1 MPAAKSASARAQDA
15 ADVTTAKK
23 TPKPA
28 AKRGAKRAPTGQA
41 KTAVKA
47 TARSSANTAGTSARK
62 SPPKSPHKSA
72 TKTVTKAATKT
83 STKSPAS
90 TAAKIPAKRAAKS
103 TAKPAAKSTGQRAG
117 EGARRPAEAAAAADA
132 LAIYKQKRNF
142 AVTPE
147 PAEGGAP
154 GAQALQYVIQKHW
167 ASRLHYD
174 LRLELQG
181 TMKSWAVPKGPSF
194 DPADKRMAVQV
205 EDHPIAYNT
214 FEGQIP
220 AKQYGAGKVIIW
232 DRGYWEPVGDPVQGY
247 AEGKLKFVVHGH
259 KLQGHWT
266 LVRMRG
272 KGGSEKQPPWLLI
285 KEHDGMERP
294 AADFSVVDEMPDSVS
309 ALPPVPLPAPAGGDV
324 SRADAQRTAG
334 DLAAAPRMALPDKLA
349 PQLATLV
356 DRPPIDLSQWQWEL
370 KFDGYRM
377 LARVER
383 GAVRLLTRNGHDWT
397 AKMPQL
403 AQAIKRLPLRSGWLD
418 GEVLV
423 MDDSGV
429 PDFQALQNAFDA
441 KATAK
446 LVYYVFDM
454 PFADGRDLRGLPLV
468 ERRELLRTVVEQAA
482 GAESVR
488 FSEAFDARPGDLV
501 ASACKIGFEGVIGK
515 RKDATYASRRNA
527 DWIKLKCSHRQEFV
541 IAGFTEPKGSR
552 KGIGSL
558 LLAVHAPDG
567 ALRYA
572 GNVGTGFSERTL
584 ADLRQR
590 LDAVLSKSSPFG
602 QAPAGTRGAL
612 WVKPI
617 LLAEVAF
624 AEWTREGRIR
634 HAVFHGLR
642 DDKPATAIIREKPA
656 ALETRKTIDETA
668 DVLPD
673 SLRVS
678 NPQRVIDSS
687 TGITKMELVRYYA
700 TVGDLMMEHLKDR
713 PVALVRAPDGVQGTL
728 FFQKHIDK
736 GQLDGVVQLDPKLDP
751 GHGALMVVDQPLGL
765 LSSAQMNVV
774 EFHTWNALKDRI
786 ERPDRMTFD
795 LDPGE
800 GVAWPQVQEAAELVR
815 TMLTELQLPSY
826 LKTSGGKGLHVVVP
840 IKRLHSWEA
849 VKGFSQALVQHLA
862 ATIAQRFVAKS
873 GPRNRVGKIFVD
885 YLRNGRGATT
895 VSAWSA
901 RSRPGM
907 GISVP
912 VAWSELKTL
921 TSGAHWTVRTVEERL
936 NKGNAPWDG
945 YAQAAVSLTAAMKA
959 MGYKADRSG

>member
-1 MPAAKSASARAQDA
+1 M
-15 ADVTTAKK
+15 AD
-23 TPKPA
+23 
-28 AKRGAKRAPTGQA
+28 
-41 KTAVKA
+41 
-47 TARSSANTAGTSARK
+47 
-62 SPPKSPHKSA
+62 
-72 TKTVTKAATKT
+72 
-83 STKSPAS
+83 
-90 TAAKIPAKRAAKS
+90 
-103 TAKPAAKSTGQRAG
+103 
-117 EGARRPAEAAAAADA
+117 DA
-132 LAIYKQKRNF
+132 LAVYKKKRNF

-154 GAQALQYVIQKHW
+154 GMQALQYVIQKHW

-220 AKQYGAGKVIIW
+220 ARQYGAGKVIIW
-232 DRGYWEPVGDPVQGY
+232 DRGWWEPVGDPVKGY
-247 AEGKLKFVVHGH
+247 AQGKLKFVLHGH

-272 KGGSEKQPPWLLI
+272 KGSSSEKQPPWLLI
-285 KEHDGMERP
+285 KELDGLERP
-294 AADFSVVDEMPDSVS
+294 AAEFSVVDEMPDSVS
-309 ALPPVPLPAPAGGDV
+309 TLAPVALPAAAQGGV
-324 SRADAQRTAG
+324 ARADQRQTAG
-334 DLAAAPRMALPDKLA
+334 DLAEAPRLALPETLS

-356 DRPPIDLSQWQWEL
+356 DAPPADVSEWQWEL

-377 LARVER
+377 LARVDR
-383 GAVRLLTRNGHDWT
+383 GTVRLVTRNGHDWT
-397 AKMPQL
+397 AKLPQL
-403 AQAIKRLPLRSGWLD
+403 AKALRKLPLRSGWID

-423 MDDSGV
+423 MDEHGV
-429 PDFQALQNAFDA
+429 PDFQALQNAFDER
-441 KATAK
+441 ATAE

-454 PFADGRDLRGLPLV
+454 PFADGRDLRGLPLA
-468 ERRELLRTVVEQAA
+468 ERRELLRTVVQE
-482 GAESVR
+482 GGLDSVR

-501 ASACKIGFEGVIGK
+501 ASACQIGFEGVIGK
-515 RKDATYASRRNA
+515 RRDAPYASRRNA

-541 IAGFTEPKGSR
+541 IVGFTEPKGSR

-558 LLAVHAPDG
+558 LLAVHGDDG

-572 GNVGTGFSERTL
+572 GNVGAGFSERTL
-584 ADLRQR
+584 AELRER
-590 LDAVLSKSSPFG
+590 LDALRSRSNPLG
-602 QAPAGTRGAL
+602 EPPAGTRGAL
-612 WVKPI
+612 WVRPE

-624 AEWTREGRIR
+624 AEWTRQGRIR

-642 DDKPATAIIREKPA
+642 SDKPARAIVREKPA
-656 ALETRKTIDETA
+656 TLERRTQADETA

-678 NPQRVIDSS
+678 SPQRVVDAQS
-687 TGITKMELVRYYA
+687 GITKLELVRYYA
-700 TVGDLMMEHLKDR
+700 TVAELMMEHLKDR
-713 PVALVRAPDGVQGTL
+713 PVALVRAPDGVKGTL
-728 FFQKHIDK
+728 FFQKHMDK
-736 GQLDGVVQLDPKLDP
+736 GQLDGIVHLDPKLDP
-751 GHGALMVVDQPLGL
+751 GHDALMVVDEPLGL
-765 LSSAQMNVV
+765 LSSAQMNVL
-774 EFHTWNALKDRI
+774 EFHTWNARKDRI

-800 GVAWPQVQEAAELVR
+800 GVAWPQVQEAALLVR
-815 TMLTELQLPSY
+815 TLLTELGLPAY

-840 IKRLHSWEA
+840 IKRLHGWDA
-849 VKGFSQALVQHLA
+849 VKGFSQAVVQHLA
-862 ATIAQRFVAKS
+862 ATIPGRFVAKS

-912 VAWSELKTL
+912 VAWTELDAL
-921 TSGAHWTVRTVEERL
+921 ASGAHWTVRTVDERL
-936 NKGNAPWDG
+936 RKGNSPWDG
-945 YAQAAVSLTAAMKA
+945 YQGAAVSLTPAMKA
-959 MGYKADRSG
+959 LGYTPASQR